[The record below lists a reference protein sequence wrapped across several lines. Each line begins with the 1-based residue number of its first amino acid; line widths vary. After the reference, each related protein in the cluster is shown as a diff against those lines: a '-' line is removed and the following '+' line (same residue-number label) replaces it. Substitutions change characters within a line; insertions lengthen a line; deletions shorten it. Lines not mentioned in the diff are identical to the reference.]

1 MKHLLS
7 YNERK
12 ILDDILSPLYE
23 SQVFENIKRFDEFD
37 VIDEGFISRLM
48 GNEVELEDGDKV
60 EIESDKSTFKGTF
73 KYINNVGTF
82 VDGDNNR
89 YVLDERSKDKVS
101 ILSLDMKGGGR
112 GSIEG
117 FKFYPI
123 VNNKLPF
130 IFVGEKITG
139 IKVNGKKVKKIISN
153 QFDTK
158 KKKVNKIT
166 KANELDNML
175 SDIMGRYDD
184 DPIKKE
190 LVKIFKD
197 IESKDSEEG
206 EDWSESERKRVN
218 DFLKNIKSEPNTNT
232 KKVSDDVFTKVLDK
246 VKQYSTKGVI
256 TTAMLSALVLAP
268 GLSQAQKNQIQ
279 EFGGEKVT
287 NSISTKNTKDGK
299 KSIDFQSSWK
309 KFKSSAEKKIKQVK
323 DNISGKETD
332 SNTETDSESS
342 DGTIVVNGETYET
355 SGFSK
360 EQLNVI
366 KDALKSGKKVGIG
379 KSRDRGISTSKAM
392 NNLKSS
398 IVNKTGSY
406 STKVSV
412 GNYKSSMS
420 KIGTSY
426 ISVLVTT

>member
-1 MKHLLS
+1 MNHLLS

-23 SQVFENIKRFDEFD
+23 SQVFENIKRFNEFD

-48 GNEVELEDGDKV
+48 GNEVELKSGD
-60 EIESDKSTFKGTF
+60 EIEIKSDKSTFKGVF

-82 VDGDNNR
+82 VDSDNNR

-123 VNNKLPF
+123 VDKKLPF
-130 IFVGEKITG
+130 IFVDEKITG

-184 DPIKKE
+184 DPTKKE
-190 LVKIFKD
+190 LVKILNE
-197 IESKDSEEG
+197 IEDEKSEEG
-206 EDWSESERKRVN
+206 ENWSNKERERVKL
-218 DFLKNIKSEPNTNT
+218 FLKGIKKDKTQTPD
-232 KKVSDDVFTKVLDK
+232 KISDDVFTKVLDK

-279 EFGGEKVT
+279 EFGGEEVS
-287 NSISTKNTKDGK
+287 NDISSEKTKDNK
-299 KSIDFQSSWK
+299 KTIDFQSSWK
-309 KFKSSAEKKIKQVK
+309 KFKSSAEKKLKKVK

-332 SNTETDSESS
+332 SNTETDSENS
-342 DGTIVVNGETYET
+342 DETIVVNNKEYK
-355 SGFSK
+355 SSDFST
-360 EQLNVI
+360 EQLNLI
-366 KDALKSGKKVGIG
+366 KTTLKNGNKVGIG
-379 KSRDRGISTSKAM
+379 KSTDRGISEKKAIS
-392 NNLKSS
+392 NLKSN
-398 IVNKTGSY
+398 IVNKTGS
-406 STKVSV
+406 SITKVSI
-412 GNYKSSMS
+412 NNHKSSIS
-420 KIGTSY
+420 KIGSSY
-426 ISVLVTT
+426 ISVFVTT

>member
-1 MKHLLS
+1 MNHLLS

-48 GNEVELEDGDKV
+48 GNEVELKSGD
-60 EIESDKSTFKGTF
+60 EIEIKSDKSTFKGVF

-82 VDGDNNR
+82 VDSDNNR

-123 VNNKLPF
+123 VDKKLPF
-130 IFVGEKITG
+130 IFVDEKITG
-139 IKVNGKKVKKIISN
+139 IKVNGKKVKEIISN

-184 DPIKKE
+184 DPTKKE
-190 LVKIFKD
+190 LVKILNE
-197 IESKDSEEG
+197 IEDEKSEEG
-206 EDWSESERKRVN
+206 ENWSNKERERVKL
-218 DFLKNIKSEPNTNT
+218 FLKGIKKDKTQTPD
-232 KKVSDDVFTKVLDK
+232 KISDDVFTKVLDK

-279 EFGGEKVT
+279 EFGGEEVS
-287 NSISTKNTKDGK
+287 NDISSEKTKDNK
-299 KSIDFQSSWK
+299 KTIDFQSSWK
-309 KFKSSAEKKIKQVK
+309 KFKSSAEKKLKKVK
-323 DNISGKETD
+323 DNISGKETN
-332 SNTETDSESS
+332 SNTETDSENS
-342 DGTIVVNGETYET
+342 DETIVVNNKEYK
-355 SGFSK
+355 SSDFST
-360 EQLNVI
+360 EQLNLI
-366 KDALKSGKKVGIG
+366 KTTLKNGNKVGIG
-379 KSRDRGISTSKAM
+379 KSTDRGISEKKAIS
-392 NNLKSS
+392 NLKSN
-398 IVNKTGSY
+398 IVNKTGS
-406 STKVSV
+406 SITKVSI
-412 GNYKSSMS
+412 NKHKSSVS
-420 KIGTSY
+420 KIGSSY
-426 ISVLVTT
+426 ISVVVTT

>member
-1 MKHLLS
+1 MNHLLS

-48 GNEVELEDGDKV
+48 GNEVELKSGD
-60 EIESDKSTFKGTF
+60 EIEIKSDKSTFKGVF

-82 VDGDNNR
+82 VDSDNNR

-123 VNNKLPF
+123 VDKKLPF
-130 IFVGEKITG
+130 IFVDEKITG

-166 KANELDNML
+166 KANELDNIL

-184 DPIKKE
+184 DPTKKE
-190 LVKIFKD
+190 LVKILNE
-197 IESKDSEEG
+197 IEDEKSEEG
-206 EDWSESERKRVN
+206 ENWSNKERERVKL
-218 DFLKNIKSEPNTNT
+218 FLKGIKKDKTQTPD
-232 KKVSDDVFTKVLDK
+232 KISDDVFTKVLDK

-279 EFGGEKVT
+279 EFGGEEVS
-287 NSISTKNTKDGK
+287 NDISSEKTKDNK
-299 KSIDFQSSWK
+299 KTIDFQSSWK
-309 KFKSSAEKKIKQVK
+309 KFKSSAEKKLKKVK

-332 SNTETDSESS
+332 SNTETDSENS
-342 DGTIVVNGETYET
+342 DETIVVNNKEYK
-355 SGFSK
+355 SSDFST
-360 EQLNVI
+360 EQLNLI
-366 KDALKSGKKVGIG
+366 KTTLKNGNKVGIG
-379 KSRDRGISTSKAM
+379 KSTDRGISEKKAIS
-392 NNLKSS
+392 NLKSN
-398 IVNKTGSY
+398 IVNKTGS
-406 STKVSV
+406 SITKVST
-412 GNYKSSMS
+412 NKHKSSVS
-420 KIGTSY
+420 KIGSSY
-426 ISVLVTT
+426 ISVVVTT